1 MRAAASVLRKN
12 AEDATPGPWYASPH
26 GDVWG
31 QAENPRVAEE
41 VPSWNQGHIAVW
53 TPEAAV
59 ALAELLEY
67 EADMN
72 DVFARLYEARP
83 TSDNAVL
90 CAPNAY
96 VLKLAEELLRC
107 SA

>member
-1 MRAAASVLRKN
+1 MRRAAEVLRKN

-67 EADMN
+67 EAEMQDMF
-72 DVFARLYEARP
+72 DRLYEARP
-83 TSDNAVL
+83 TSENAVL
-90 CAPNAY
+90 CAPNLRVVKIADE
-96 VLKLAEELLRC
+96 VLRRV
-107 SA
+107 